1 MFAFITFFMD
11 SLNYALIVPILP
23 FLVKELHSTS
33 MQEGILFSSYA
44 VFQMISDCVKGP

>member
-1 MFAFITFFMD
+1 MFSFITFFMD

-23 FLVKELHSTS
+23 FLVRELHSTN